1 MRIVLILLSAVALAG
16 CAGGDEQA
24 AGAEGQKVVASFYP
38 LAFLAEQVAGDGAT
52 VENLTPPGVEPHDL
66 ELPPRDVASLDD
78 ADLVLYLGGGFQPAV
93 EDAIEQSG
101 VHAVDVLPAD
111 ADDPHLWLDPARF
124 ADVARRV
131 SVALTGSA
139 AAAAPTV
146 ARLEELD
153 AEYRA
158 GLADC
163 ERREL
168 VVAHE
173 AFGYLADGYGLE
185 QVALAGLSPEAEA
198 APRDL
203 ARAVELIEDRGVTTV
218 FVELLAPPE
227 EIETVAREAGVDV
240 QTLDPIEGLTGD
252 EAERGEDYFT
262 LMRANLAKLREALGC
277 L

>member
-1 MRIVLILLSAVALAG
+1 MVALAG

-24 AGAEGQKVVASFYP
+24 AGAEGRTVVASFYP
-38 LAFLAEQVAGDGAT
+38 LAFLAEQVAGDGVT

-93 EDAIEQSG
+93 EDAVEQSG
-101 VHAVDVLPAD
+101 ARAVDVLPPD
-111 ADDPHLWLDPARF
+111 ADDPHLWLDPGRF

-131 SVALTGSA
+131 SVALTGSE

-173 AFGYLADGYGLE
+173 AFGYLADAYGLE

-203 ARAVELIEDRGVTTV
+203 ARAVELIEARGVTTV
-218 FVELLAPPE
+218 FVEPLAPPE
-227 EIETVAREAGVDV
+227 EVETVAREAGVDV

-252 EAERGEDYFT
+252 EAASGEDYFT

-277 L
+277 R

>member
-1 MRIVLILLSAVALAG
+1 MRIVLILLCAVALAG
-16 CAGGDEQA
+16 CAGGEEQA
-24 AGAEGQKVVASFYP
+24 AGAGRTVVASFYP
-38 LAFLAEQVAGDGAT
+38 LAFLAEQVAGDGVT

-93 EDAIEQSG
+93 EDAVEQSG
-101 VHAVDVLPAD
+101 ARAVDVLPPD
-111 ADDPHLWLDPARF
+111 ADDTHLWLDPGRF
-124 ADVARRV
+124 ASVARRV
-131 SVALTGSA
+131 SVALTGSE

-146 ARLEELD
+146 ERLEGLH

-173 AFGYLADGYGLE
+173 AFGYLADAYGLE

-203 ARAVELIEDRGVTTV
+203 ARAVELIEERGVTTV
-218 FVELLAPPE
+218 FVEPLAPPE
-227 EIETVAREAGVDV
+227 EVETVAREAHVEV
-240 QTLDPIEGLTGD
+240 ETLDPIEGLTED
-252 EAERGEDYFT
+252 AAASGEDYFT
-262 LMRANLAKLREALGC
+262 LMRANLAKLRKALGC
-277 L
+277 R